1 MKFQTDHG
9 GFDTGGE
16 YVIVLRAGGEPGF
29 QGPPLPWINVIA
41 NNRFGFLTSETG
53 ALSTWSGNS
62 REHRLTPWSND
73 PVTDPHGEAFYIR
86 DEEGGGFWSP
96 CPGPAPAAGDYEVRH
111 GFGYTVFRHESHE
124 LAQEMLL
131 FVPREDPL
139 RVARLRISNR
149 SDRPRR
155 LSLFA
160 YARLVIGVLPE
171 DSGRFVIT
179 EIDARTE
186 AVFARNRMESDPP
199 ESVVFAAAVA
209 SNGSSTSSFTCDRA
223 SFIGQ
228 GGNVAR
234 PAALARPGALD
245 GVAGVGLPPCIAQQ
259 VAVEIAPRESIEV
272 SFLLGEGRG
281 IDEARSLIAR
291 YRIPGEISR
300 ALAESRSFWTDGL
313 SGLRIETPDPALDL
327 MVNGWLP
334 YQVLACRIW
343 SRTAFYQSGGAFGF
357 RDQIQDAA
365 ALVYLWPERT
375 RAQIL
380 LHAAHQFLE
389 GDVLHWWHPPLAR
402 GIRTRFVDDLLW
414 LPYLTAFY
422 IEATG
427 DAGVLDESVRF
438 LSAPPLPDGDDEL
451 FIVPEDPGL
460 SADLYEHCCRAVD
473 RSLTTGV
480 HGLPLFGAGD
490 WNDGMNRVGR
500 QGMGESVWM
509 GFFLHDVLEAFIPL
523 CATRGDANRAAHYRS
538 TQERL
543 RAALNDAGWDGEWYR
558 RGYYDSGDPLGSK
571 DSDECRIDALAQ
583 AWAVISRV
591 APSDRARQAID
602 AVERHLISEKDGIIR
617 LLTPAFERTAN
628 DPGYIKGYVP
638 GVRENGGQYTHAALW
653 VVRAVAELSRN
664 NRAAALLRMINP
676 ISHTRTPEQVA
687 VYQIEPYVVAAD
699 VYGEPP
705 HVGRGGWSW
714 YTGSAGWMY
723 RVAIESILGL
733 RLTHGEGASI
743 APCIPDD
750 WPGFTVSY
758 RLPGESTRYE
768 IVVRNPQASA
778 GPPIA
783 ASVDGVAALL
793 EAGAARIAFER
804 DGLVHHVEIVLGPRS
819 GGGE

>member
-1 MKFQTDHG
+1 M
-9 GFDTGGE
+9 
-16 YVIVLRAGGEPGF
+16 V
-29 QGPPLPWINVIA
+29 
-41 NNRFGFLTSETG
+41 
-53 ALSTWSGNS
+53 
-62 REHRLTPWSND
+62 
-73 PVTDPHGEAFYIR
+73 
-86 DEEGGGFWSP
+86 
-96 CPGPAPAAGDYEVRH
+96 
-111 GFGYTVFRHESHE
+111 
-124 LAQEMLL
+124 L
-131 FVPREDPL
+131 FVPRHDSL
-139 RVARLRISNR
+139 RVARLRLSNR

-160 YARLVIGVLPE
+160 YARLVLGVLPE
-171 DSGRFVIT
+171 ESGRFVVT
-179 EIDARTE
+179 EIDSREE
-186 AVFARNRMESDPP
+186 AVFARNRMEDDRS

-209 SNGSSTSSFTCDRA
+209 TDAHGPVSFTCDRA
-223 SFIGQ
+223 SFIGWS
-228 GGNVAR
+228 GDVSR
-234 PAALARPGALD
+234 PAVLARPGALD
-245 GVAGVGLPPCIAQQ
+245 GAAGAGLSSCAAEQIL
-259 VAVEIAPRESIEV
+259 VEIPPRDTREV
-272 SFLLGEGRG
+272 SFILGEGSD
-281 IDEARSLIAR
+281 IAEARALIAR
-291 YRIPGEISR
+291 YRIPGEIAR
-300 ALAESRSFWTDGL
+300 ALAETRRFWADGL
-313 SGLRIETPDPALDL
+313 SGLQVETPDPALDI

-343 SRTAFYQSGGAFGF
+343 ARTAFYQSGGAFGF

-380 LHAAHQFLE
+380 LHAAHQFVE

-438 LSAPPLPDGDDEL
+438 LSAPPLPDQADEL
-451 FIVPEDPGL
+451 FILPEDPDLPG
-460 SADLYEHCCRAVD
+460 DLYEHCCRAVD
-473 RSLTTGV
+473 RSLATGV

-500 QGMGESVWM
+500 QGRGESVWM
-509 GFFLHDVLEAFIPL
+509 GFFLHDVLEKFIPL
-523 CATRGDANRAAHYRS
+523 CATRGDANRATRYR
-538 TQERL
+538 TVQERL
-543 RAALNDAGWDGEWYR
+543 RTALNDGGWDGEWYR
-558 RGYYDSGDPLGSK
+558 RGYYDSGDPLGSR

-583 AWAVISRV
+583 AWAVLSRV
-591 APSDRARQAID
+591 APTDRARRAID
-602 AVERHLISEKDGIIR
+602 SVEQHLISEKDGIIR
-617 LLTPAFERTAN
+617 LLTPAFEKTPN

-733 RLTHGEGASI
+733 RLVDGRGATIS
-743 APCIPDD
+743 PCIPDD
-750 WPGFTVSY
+750 WPGFTLRY
-758 RLPGESTRYE
+758 RLPGEATRYDF
-768 IVVRNPQASA
+768 VVRNPRASA
-778 GPPIA
+778 GSPISASVDGAA
-783 ASVDGVAALL
+783 ASVD
-793 EAGAARIAFER
+793 AGQVHIPFER
-804 DGLVHHVEIVLGPRS
+804 DGLVHHVEIVLGPRP
-819 GGGE
+819 GGYE